1 MLSATS
7 AFAVGIMWGR
17 VLWNPASWW
26 IGADIALIS
35 VAFFFLIRRRLYLAL
50 ALALVA
56 LIFLGALNAQLEGIG
71 ALAIAND
78 DRFALITDGR
88 EAQIAG
94 HVIREGMLRRDAAG
108 RLLRRFRPA
117 GALRLTFPASPP
129 SLRPLRSIRSGLGTI
144 VSTAGPRAPD
154 PACRIIYRTF
164 GQ

>member
-1 MLSATS
+1 MSAASIALQASPSANAPLPAVHPRPWWAQAPMLCATS
-7 AFAVGIMWGR
+7 AFATGILWGR

-94 HVIREGMLRRDAAG
+94 HVIREGMLRRDAA
-108 RLLRRFRPA
+108 
-117 GALRLTFPASPP
+117 
-129 SLRPLRSIRSGLGTI
+129 
-144 VSTAGPRAPD
+144 
-154 PACRIIYRTF
+154 
-164 GQ
+164 